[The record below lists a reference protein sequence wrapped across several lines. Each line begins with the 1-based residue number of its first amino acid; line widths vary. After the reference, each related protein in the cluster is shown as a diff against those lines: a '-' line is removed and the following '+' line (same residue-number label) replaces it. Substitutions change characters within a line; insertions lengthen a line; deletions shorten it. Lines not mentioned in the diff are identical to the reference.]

1 MLDMSNIPISGGMMM
16 AGALWAGVSAFA
28 LGPLVASRTIDNM
41 GWFTTCETDL
51 RGGLAAQAP
60 TPPKAQPQIGC
71 KELMGVF
78 GKGADQLCDQGAGT
92 LLDLLTI
99 DPLAGQKEQARRI
112 ETARLARIA
121 ELAPSR
127 CSCAARVVGAD
138 RLSWG
143 LYAGSARLIS
153 APDDLSS
160 ALTQALHSPACA
172 FAKEGL

>member
-1 MLDMSNIPISGGMMM
+1 MFDMNSLPISGGVVA
-16 AGALWAGVSAFA
+16 AGIAWAALAGFV
-28 LGPLVASRTIDNM
+28 LGPVVTDRTIDKM
-41 GWFTTCETDL
+41 GWFTTCETEL

-71 KELMGVF
+71 KELMGIF
-78 GKGADQLCDQGAGT
+78 GNGAHQLCDQGAGP
-92 LLDLLTI
+92 LFELLTI
-99 DPLAGQKEQARRI
+99 DPLAGQKEQARQM

-138 RLSWG
+138 RLTWG